1 MQHKLLLGSTALVSA
16 GLLMS
21 GSARAQEEMRVGGIE
36 VVLGGYTEFLARAAT
51 NETLINDQS
60 DRGYDFTM
68 DTEIHVTATA
78 TTETG
83 ITYGSE
89 VELEAGALPMEAD
102 EMDLFFSGG
111 FGRFE
116 LGRQD
121 SPVDTMVL
129 DATIISAGTAGV
141 DGDADNFLTAG
152 NILDVGDA
160 TKIIYY
166 TPRIAGFQVGAS
178 WTPDS
183 GDGVDDERTG
193 NKTGDLE
200 NVAQGGINWVGDF
213 GAVNAGLY
221 GIGTWADKERGFEP
235 GSGEGE
241 ATAFGGGGLIG
252 FGGLQAAAS
261 YGHTDFDQ
269 GNEIDFVLLG
279 IAYGFG
285 PANVS
290 FNWEH
295 DWIDGQPFA
304 GSDADINDNDTYV
317 LSADVGV
324 LPGVVLKGDVSYTSD
339 DPFTDNGVGNDAGDD
354 SWAGVLA
361 IQLDY

>member
-1 MQHKLLLGSTALVSA
+1 VSA
-16 GLLMS
+16 TLLMS
-21 GSARAQEEMRVGGIE
+21 ASARAQEEMRVGGIE
-36 VVLGGYTEFLARAAT
+36 VVLGGYTEFLVEGAT
-51 NETLINDQS
+51 HETLINDQS
-60 DRGYDFTM
+60 DRGYDFDM

-78 TTETG
+78 VTENG

-89 VELEAGALPMEAD
+89 VELEVGALPMEAD
-102 EMDLFFSGG
+102 EIDLFFSGG

-141 DGDADNFLTAG
+141 DGDAANFLTAG
-152 NILDVGDA
+152 NIADVGDA

-183 GDGVDDERTG
+183 GDGVDAPLTG
-193 NKTGDLE
+193 NKNGDFE
-200 NVAQGGINWVGDF
+200 NVAQGGVNWVGDF
-213 GAVNAGLY
+213 GAINAGLY
-221 GIGTWADKERGFEP
+221 GIGTWGDVEDTDTTNGGDLSAW
-235 GSGEGE
+235 
-241 ATAFGGGGLIG
+241 GGGGLIG

-261 YGHTDFDQ
+261 YGHSDFDD
-269 GNEIDFVLLG
+269 GNEIDFVLVG
-279 IAYGFG
+279 VAYGFG

-304 GSDADINDNDTYV
+304 GSDADIDDNDTYV
-317 LSADVGV
+317 LSGDVGL
-324 LPGVVLKGDVSYTSD
+324 LPGVTLKGDVSYTSD
-339 DPFTDNGVGNDAGDD
+339 DPFTHNGEGNDAGDD